1 MRLINRVKNKLKRIS
16 KAVLENISK
25 RLCTSLNIN
34 QWKITTIV
42 IDWLKRIV
50 QKYLYKFIMFDIK
63 GFNPSIQEE
72 LVSTGVRFTQE
83 FIDITSKYME
93 II

>member
-1 MRLINRVKNKLKRIS
+1 MKNELGRIS
-16 KAVLENISK
+16 KALLANMSK

-34 QWKITTIV
+34 QWKITTTAIE
-42 IDWLKRIV
+42 WLKRIE

>member
-1 MRLINRVKNKLKRIS
+1 MRLINRVKNELGRIS

-25 RLCTSLNIN
+25 SLCTSLNIN

-42 IDWLKRIV
+42 IEWLKRIE

-63 GFNPSIQEE
+63 GFNPSIQKE
-72 LVSTGVRFTQE
+72 LVSTGVRFTLK

>member
-1 MRLINRVKNKLKRIS
+1 MKNELGRIS
-16 KAVLENISK
+16 KAVLANMSK
-25 RLCTSLNIN
+25 RLCISLNIN
-34 QWKITTIV
+34 QWKITTTAIE
-42 IDWLKRIV
+42 WLKRIE

>member
-1 MRLINRVKNKLKRIS
+1 MKNELGRIS
-16 KAVLENISK
+16 QALLANMSK

-34 QWKITTIV
+34 QWKITTTAIE
-42 IDWLKRIV
+42 WLKRIE

>member
-1 MRLINRVKNKLKRIS
+1 MKNELGRIS
-16 KAVLENISK
+16 KALLANMSK

-34 QWKITTIV
+34 QWKITTTAIE
-42 IDWLKRIV
+42 WLKRIE

-83 FIDITSKYME
+83 FIDTTSKYME